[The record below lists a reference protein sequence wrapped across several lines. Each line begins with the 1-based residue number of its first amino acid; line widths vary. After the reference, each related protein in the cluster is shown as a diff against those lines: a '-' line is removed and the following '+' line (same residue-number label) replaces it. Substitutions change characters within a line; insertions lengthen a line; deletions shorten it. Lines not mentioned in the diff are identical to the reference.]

1 MTGNERLTDE
11 SFWITAKPVVF
22 SNHDG
27 HEIDIFIRK
36 FIPPATQNQSVLE
49 IGSFPG
55 PFLSTFGKLGYCLN
69 GIDFHPGN
77 ETDLPRWLN
86 SMGYCTGDFHTKD
99 FFEFSTDKKFDV
111 VTSFGFIEHFENFE
125 EVIRM
130 HIDLLKPG
138 GTLLITVPN
147 FSGSIQ
153 HWLHRTFDK
162 VNLSHHNTKSMNPGL
177 WKIILHKH
185 GLVVEWSGYFG
196 DFWFWK
202 GDEPRSGIKK
212 WTLWLIERIIPRLR
226 KILWFQS
233 PAFSAY
239 CGIVASRPQ
248 S

>member
-1 MTGNERLTDE
+1 MTASERLTDE
-11 SFWITAKPVVF
+11 SFWISAKPVVF
-22 SNHDG
+22 SSHDG
-27 HEIDIFIRK
+27 HEIDKFIRK

-77 ETDLPRWLN
+77 ERDLPSWLN
-86 SMGYCTGDFHTKD
+86 SMGYCTGEFYTKD

-162 VNLSHHNTKSMNPGL
+162 VNLFHHNTKSMNPAL
-177 WKIILHKH
+177 WKNILEKQGH
-185 GLVVEWSGYFG
+185 VVEWSGYFG

-202 GDEPRSGIKK
+202 GNEERSKAKK
-212 WTLWLIERIIPRLR
+212 FFLWFIERLIPRIR

-233 PAFSAY
+233 PSFSAY
-239 CGIVASRPQ
+239 CGIVAKRPL
-248 S
+248 